1 MRADGS
7 IVIEADLTVGKAEKK
22 LEKLKGSI
30 EKTEDE
36 IAKTQEARDKAS
48 KEGAFKAGELDA
60 EKRKL
65 VEMRNILQE
74 MKDISKDKGFSDSAR
89 KEAKAAIPGQ
99 QADIA
104 DQAARV
110 RLLQA
115 EYNKVENAV
124 ERYDRKLADA
134 SEKLSVQKT
143 QAGALITKINSVSAG
158 TKAMAAAQTY
168 AGESM
173 RRFGLRL
180 KEVVRSALIFTVISQ
195 SVAKLRE
202 WTGKVIKTNDE
213 AQKSFAQ
220 LKGALLTMAQPLVE
234 VLIPA
239 LITFANVMTRVTL
252 AVAQLMSMLFGKTI
266 SQSQEAAKSLNEETK
281 ALEGVEG
288 ASEDAGKSMASFDE
302 INKLSSGAA
311 GGGAAE
317 SETPSFDFDLESQE
331 GKLNGILGLIT
342 TIGAAL
348 LAWKLGGSLLGSLKI
363 FAGLMVA
370 IGGGILIAKNLW
382 DAWQNGLN
390 MDNLI
395 GILTG
400 ALLLVSGL
408 AIAFGTIGAAI
419 GLVVSG
425 VLMLAT
431 AFHDAMENGWNF
443 QNTLLAIAGIV
454 ATGLGISMLTGSV
467 IPLLIASIA
476 AFLLALT
483 VAYGDGEALIDGFKD
498 IFGGLRDFV
507 VGIFTGDLTLAF
519 EGLGRVFEGLGKV
532 FDTVIDAIKN
542 AFFSFLDWLDE
553 KTGGRFHGIIETIK
567 SFISSVADLTKGIF
581 SEVMDAIQRTLEGI
595 IEFIVGVFTA
605 DWERAFNG
613 LSDVVHAFY
622 DMIVGIFGRI
632 AEFISEKVGAVI
644 DWAKNALKNIGPDL
658 SKTTYTSRSVSTF
671 SLANVPA
678 LANGAVI
685 PPNREFLAVLG
696 DQRSG
701 TNIEAPL
708 STIEQAVE
716 NVLSRRGMGGGN
728 ITVTVKPTAGLTRY
742 LKYELDA
749 ETTRQGERL
758 VNLTR

>member
-65 VEMRNILQE
+65 LEMRNILQE

-89 KEAKAAIPGQ
+89 KEAKSAIPGQ

-134 SEKLSVQKT
+134 SAKLAAQKT

-158 TKAMAAAQTY
+158 TKAMAAAQAY

-202 WTGKVIKTNDE
+202 WMGKVIKTNDE

-220 LKGALLTMAQPLVE
+220 LKGALLTLAQPLVE
-234 VLIPA
+234 ILIPA

-288 ASEDAGKSMASFDE
+288 ASEDAGKSMAAFDE

-370 IGGGILIAKNLW
+370 IGGGILMAKNLW

-443 QNTLLAIAGIV
+443 QNTLLAIAGVV

-483 VAYGDGEALIDGFKD
+483 VAYGDGVALIDGFKD
-498 IFGGLRDFV
+498 IFGGLKDFI

-532 FDTVIDAIKN
+532 FDAVIDAIKN
-542 AFFSFLDWLDE
+542 AFLSFLDWLDE

-605 DWERAFNG
+605 DWERAWDG
-613 LSDVVHAFY
+613 LVSVFAAFG
-622 DMIVGIFGRI
+622 DMIISIFTSI
-632 AEFISEKVGAVI
+632 VTFITDKVGAVI
-644 DWAKNALKNIGPDL
+644 DWAKNALKNLGPDL

-742 LKYELDA
+742 LKYEIDA

>member
-65 VEMRNILQE
+65 VEMRSILQE

-134 SEKLSVQKT
+134 SAKLSVQKT

-158 TKAMAAAQTY
+158 TKAMAAAQAY

-195 SVAKLRE
+195 SVSKLRE
-202 WTGKVIKTNDE
+202 WLGKVIKTNDE

-220 LKGALLTMAQPLVE
+220 LKGALLTLAQPLVE

-342 TIGAAL
+342 AIGAAL

-370 IGGGILIAKNLW
+370 IGGGVLMAKNLW

-400 ALLLVSGL
+400 ALLLVTGL

-443 QNTLLAIAGIV
+443 QNTLIAIAGVV

-519 EGLGRVFEGLGKV
+519 EGLGRVFEGLRTV
-532 FDTVIDAIKN
+532 FEVVIDAIKN
-542 AFFSFLDWLDE
+542 MFFSFLDWLDE
-553 KTGGRFHGIIETIK
+553 KTGGRFRGIIETIK
-567 SFISSVADLTKGIF
+567 SFVSSVADLTKGIF
-581 SEVMDAIQRTLEGI
+581 SEVMDTIERTLEGI

-716 NVLSRRGMGGGN
+716 NVLSRRGMGSGN

-742 LKYELDA
+742 LKYEIDA